1 MCLPALKHGGAPAGR
16 GAGRAAGSTWAGSGS
31 GRRLRARSSFPG
43 GRAALGAASA
53 GADPPGPPPP
63 PLRAQSRAG
72 HGPRT
77 QRKVVLNFLRALS
90 RRSFLPSLPPP
101 APLTRRAQAGARS
114 TDPPQPPRAAGPCPA
129 PGPGRAGRAHPL
141 PWARPRTAPAHTE
154 GSQPQGGVPGR
165 YRGGSEC
172 RSAAGSAG
180 PRAETQQHEGQ
191 RGQIPRLGHNHHT
204 QRQGWGRAAGKLP
217 GRKQPGRAGP

>member
-1 MCLPALKHGGAPAGR
+1 MCLPALEHGGAPAGR
-16 GAGRAAGSTWAGSGS
+16 GAGSTWAGSGS
-31 GRRLRARSSFPG
+31 GRRLRARSSFQG
-43 GRAALGAASA
+43 GRAAPGAASA

-77 QRKVVLNFLRALS
+77 QRKVGLNFLRALS
-90 RRSFLPSLPPP
+90 RPSFLPSLPPP

-114 TDPPQPPRAAGPCPA
+114 TDPPQPPRAAGQCPA

-141 PWARPRTAPAHTE
+141 PWARPRTAPAHTA
-154 GSQPQGGVPGR
+154 GSQPRGTLGETGVGR
-165 YRGGSEC
+165 SVGLLRA
-172 RSAAGSAG
+172 RQALR
-180 PRAETQQHEGQ
+180 RAETQRHEGQ

-204 QRQGWGRAAGKLP
+204 QREGWGRAAGKLP